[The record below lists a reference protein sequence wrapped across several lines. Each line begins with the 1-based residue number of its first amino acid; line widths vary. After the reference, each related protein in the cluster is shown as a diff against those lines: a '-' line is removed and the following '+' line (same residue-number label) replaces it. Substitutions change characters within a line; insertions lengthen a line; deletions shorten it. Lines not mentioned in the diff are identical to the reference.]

1 MATSAAKGTETMYPT
16 GWRRAPRLIAG
27 LALMLLASFCL
38 GETPL
43 GWATAAL
50 GVAVFIS
57 GSAGLCLACALTGCR
72 VKVSRRP
79 GG

>member
-1 MATSAAKGTETMYPT
+1 MHVT
-16 GWRRAPRLIAG
+16 GWRRAPRLITAF
-27 LALMLLASFCL
+27 ALMLLAVFYF

-57 GSAGLCLACALTGCR
+57 GSVGLCLACALRGCR
-72 VKVSRRP
+72 VRLPS

>member
-1 MATSAAKGTETMYPT
+1 MYPT

-27 LALMLLASFCL
+27 MALMLLASFCL

-50 GVAVFIS
+50 GVAVFLS
-57 GSAGLCLACALTGCR
+57 GSVGLCLACALTGCR
-72 VKVSRRP
+72 VKLSPPP